1 MIVIV
6 GNKYRE
12 SEVQNGH
19 TETRYCHSCQ
29 LISTFVEVRRRN
41 WLTLFFIPVFP
52 VSKGVHLLKCSR
64 CGFTHPFSE

>member
-12 SEVQNGH
+12 TEVQNGASGM
-19 TETRYCHSCQ
+19 RYCPGCQ
-29 LISTFVEVRRRN
+29 LISNLTEVQRRN

-52 VSKGVHLLKCSR
+52 VSKPQHFLKCSR
-64 CGFTHPFSE
+64 CGFSQPL